1 MSSEPGAHAAM
12 ERALRARV
20 RRVQRARVRDMRAAC
35 VISWRAGG
43 LAKPLARVAV
53 YPLTPPL
60 SLDIAGRDGETVS
73 EVQKQRRWES
83 FGEHICNL
91 PCTGNV
97 RDAHLADG
105 DLLTNK
111 VNVELD
117 MLCSPVMYWI
127 PRHVDRG
134 DVVAERHCRGWN
146 LAMELAK
153 EVSEPGAL
161 GDGVGNGAVLRLSA
175 RPRDRG
181 LSLEHH
187 ETRE

>member
-1 MSSEPGAHAAM
+1 MQRWSALCGRECDAFSER
-12 ERALRARV
+12 EC
-20 RRVQRARVRDMRAAC
+20 VRDQLESRRTCEAISQGRC
-35 VISWRAGG
+35 VS
-43 LAKPLARVAV
+43 VD
-53 YPLTPPL
+53 TPL

-105 DLLTNK
+105 DLVTNK

-127 PRHVDRG
+127 PQHVDRG

-153 EVSEPGAL
+153 EVSELGAL
-161 GDGVGNGAVLRLSA
+161 GDGVGDGAVLRLSA